1 MSRPTRSLPYR
12 PSRANSKASPAAT
25 DLVESLPMPESVY
38 AIVAEFVAE
47 HQVDRPFVKRQRD
60 RASPA
65 AMARAATL
73 KDGK

>member
-1 MSRPTRSLPYR
+1 
-12 PSRANSKASPAAT
+12 
-25 DLVESLPMPESVY
+25 MPESVY